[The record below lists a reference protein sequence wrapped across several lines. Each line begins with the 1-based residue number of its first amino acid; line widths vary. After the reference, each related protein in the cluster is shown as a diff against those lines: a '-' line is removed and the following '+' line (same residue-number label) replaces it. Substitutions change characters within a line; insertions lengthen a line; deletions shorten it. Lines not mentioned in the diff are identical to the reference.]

1 MDAVFPRRR
10 LTRIFILAGLV
21 LGAVSSLSS
30 AVVYDFVQKAPEA
43 RWARAIT
50 ALGAL
55 PWNGSDGDSRG
66 FARHLANVPLEDG
79 KSFAIVLE
87 THPEWKKA
95 GMILGTYTNV
105 QIPANAKFTALVG
118 FL

>member
-1 MDAVFPRRR
+1 MDAMFPRRR

-43 RWARAIT
+43 RWARALT
-50 ALGAL
+50 SPGEL

-66 FARHLANVPLEDG
+66 FARHLTNAPLESG
-79 KSFAIVLE
+79 QSFALVLE
-87 THPEWKKA
+87 THPEWKRA
-95 GMILGTYTNV
+95 GIIFGTYSNV
-105 QIPANAKFTALVG
+105 QIPANA
-118 FL
+118 

>member
-43 RWARAIT
+43 RWARALT
-50 ALGAL
+50 APGEL
-55 PWNGSDGDSRG
+55 PWNGSAGDSRG
-66 FARHLANVPLEDG
+66 FARHLTNVALESG
-79 KSFAIVLE
+79 KSFALVLE
-87 THPEWKKA
+87 THPEWK
-95 GMILGTYTNV
+95 
-105 QIPANAKFTALVG
+105 
-118 FL
+118 

>member
-43 RWARAIT
+43 RWARALT
-50 ALGAL
+50 APGEL
-55 PWNGSDGDSRG
+55 PWNGSAGDSRG
-66 FARHLANVPLEDG
+66 FARHLTNVALESG
-79 KSFAIVLE
+79 KSFALVLD
-87 THPEWKKA
+87 THPNGKRPE
-95 GMILGTYTNV
+95 
-105 QIPANAKFTALVG
+105 
-118 FL
+118 